1 MMTLLCNIHILMV
14 HGIYDCP
21 VVLPRF
27 ADVVSIVVIIVVVCS
42 CDVHPGVA
50 KSQLIYKHMC
60 TVRSVGSY
68 VVHVPIYTC
77 TYYTCKM
84 CNRDVHCVL
93 VCEKLTP
100 HCCIAPTYICT
111 RSQCVLCRV
120 YVCACVCI
128 CVCECVCVCVCV
140 CSVCMC
146 VCVWCLCVV
155 CLCVC
160 VCVCVCVCACVCVCV
175 CVYRKHVT
183 LKHG

>member
-1 MMTLLCNIHILMV
+1 MMTLLCNIHILTV

-21 VVLPRF
+21 VVLPRL
-27 ADVVSIVVIIVVVCS
+27 ADVVSIVVILVVVCS
-42 CDVHPGVA
+42 CDVHPVVA

-100 HCCIAPTYICT
+100 HCCIAPTYISVFVYSLHVPEVNVSYVVCM
-111 RSQCVLCRV
+111 CVHVCA
-120 YVCACVCI
+120 YVCVN
-128 CVCECVCVCVCV
+128 VCVCV

-160 VCVCVCVCACVCVCV
+160 VCVRVCACVCVCV
-175 CVYRKHVT
+175 CVCI
-183 LKHG
+183 GSM